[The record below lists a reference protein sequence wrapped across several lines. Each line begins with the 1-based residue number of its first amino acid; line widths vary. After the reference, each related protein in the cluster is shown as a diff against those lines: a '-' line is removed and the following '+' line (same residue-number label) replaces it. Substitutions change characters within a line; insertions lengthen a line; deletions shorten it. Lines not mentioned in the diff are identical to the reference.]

1 MGMAAPYTRWTVD
14 RLRALPDDGRRY
26 EIIDGELF
34 VTPSPNVRHQ
44 GAVLALAV
52 RLRAY
57 LAVHR
62 VGYVIIAPADVEF
75 SDETV
80 VEPDVFVVALVDGR
94 PPVDLKHAGRPLL
107 VAEVLSP
114 STEHTDRGRKRELFQ
129 TRGVPEYWIVN
140 LDARVFERWRPGA
153 TQADLITD
161 RLEWRPAA
169 GVAPFVMALDEF
181 WREVF
186 EGPAA
191 PAAST
196 VWPL

>member
-1 MGMAAPYTRWTVD
+1 MGMAAPYTRWTTD
-14 RLRALPDDGRRY
+14 RRRALPDDGRRY

-34 VTPSPNVRHQ
+34 VTPSPDIRHQ

-57 LAVHR
+57 LAVNR

-75 SDETV
+75 SDDTV
-80 VEPDVFVVALVDGR
+80 VEPDVFVVPLEDGR
-94 PPVDLKHAGRPLL
+94 PPDDLKHAGRPML

-114 STEHTDRGRKRELFQ
+114 STERTDRGRKRELFQ
-129 TRGVPEYWIVN
+129 ARGVPEYWIVN
-140 LDARVFERWRPGA
+140 VEARVIERWRPGA
-153 TQADLITD
+153 TQAELVTD
-161 RLEWRPAA
+161 RLEWQPAPD
-169 GVAPFVMALDEF
+169 VEPFELSLDEF

-191 PAAST
+191 
-196 VWPL
+196 

>member
-14 RLRALPDDGRRY
+14 RLRALPEDGRRY

-34 VTPSPNVRHQ
+34 VTPSPSIRHQ

-57 LAVHR
+57 LAAHR
-62 VGYVIIAPADVEF
+62 VGHVVIAPADVEF
-75 SDETV
+75 SDDTL
-80 VEPDVFVVALVDGR
+80 VEPDVFVVPLVNGR
-94 PPVDLKHAGRPLL
+94 PPEDLKRAGRPLL

-114 STEHTDRGRKRELFQ
+114 STERTDRGRKRELFQ

-140 LDARVFERWRPGA
+140 VEARVFERWRPGA
-153 TQADLITD
+153 TRADLVTD
-161 RLEWRPAA
+161 RLEWRPAPD
-169 GVAPFVMALDEF
+169 VVPFELALDEF

-191 PAAST
+191 AQG
-196 VWPL
+196 

>member
-14 RLRALPDDGRRY
+14 RLRALPEDGRRY

-34 VTPSPNVRHQ
+34 VTPSPSIRHQ

-57 LAVHR
+57 LAAHR
-62 VGYVIIAPADVEF
+62 VGHVIIAPADVEF
-75 SDETV
+75 SDDTL
-80 VEPDVFVVALVDGR
+80 VEPDVFVVPLVNGR
-94 PPVDLKHAGRPLL
+94 PPEDLKRAGRPLL

-114 STEHTDRGRKRELFQ
+114 STERTDRGRKRELFQ

-140 LDARVFERWRPGA
+140 VEARVFERWRPGA
-153 TQADLITD
+153 TRADLVTD
-161 RLEWRPAA
+161 RLEWRPAPD
-169 GVAPFVMALDEF
+169 VVPFELALDEF

-191 PAAST
+191 AQG
-196 VWPL
+196 